1 MYNHFKVFRLDQLG
15 LEHKFSE
22 LHLLHSSELPQ
33 FILNI
38 YNIFVPKP
46 HFVIKV
52 HIEIKP

>member
-52 HIEIKP
+52 HI